1 MLIEIDNWTR
11 DVLNNTTDY
20 IIKPR
25 FKYVEHKYYV
35 DKDDLVQ
42 AIADLTDELD
52 RQFEVIHNFDSS
64 IQVYF
69 KGSEILKLSPK
80 EIEEFREAEEILDE
94 NYYLNED
101 GTIEKKQYTYIIE
114 GLTDRIR
121 KLEDE
126 LEDKK
131 DYIKEIHESKGW

>member
-25 FKYVEHKYYV
+25 FKCIEHKWYL

-52 RQFEVIHNFDSS
+52 RQFEKVLNMDSS

-69 KGSEILKLSPK
+69 KGRDVLKLSPR
-80 EIEEFREAEEILDE
+80 EIEKFRQAEEILEED
-94 NYYLNED
+94 LDLKED
-101 GTIEKKQYTYIIE
+101 GTILKEQFCLMIEELVDKICKQQLELEK
-114 GLTDRIR
+114 R
-121 KLEDE
+121 DE
-126 LEDKK
+126 LL
-131 DYIKEIHESKGW
+131 KEINERNGW